1 MILLFSA
8 DLHDVLVREHGGALG
23 GGEAEVGQAHRGG
36 QGEGD
41 GEPDQA
47 PRDEAPHSLTL
58 HSDSSEQGQCRDV
71 YTSSIKEL

>member
-1 MILLFSA
+1 MDP

-23 GGEAEVGQAHRGG
+23 GGEAEVGQAHGCG

-47 PRDEAPHSLTL
+47 AGDEAPHPLT
-58 HSDSSEQGQCRDV
+58 HQRYNTETIYNAD
-71 YTSSIKEL
+71 